1 VLNPQYITH
10 SSTRVAKAV
19 EFVSAQLLDDSDTRK
34 SCRLDD
40 FGRDQIASLRV
51 SEVSRSTAMKSGL
64 SAAIF
69 QVLAAAD
76 SFLRVGRNVAFALLH
91 TDEVPDY
98 PLTSSEACVLSSR
111 VSKRTRDRFALGRA
125 AAHLALEHLGIE
137 RSFPILR
144 GQDGEPLWPA
154 GVAGS
159 ISHCDPWTVAVAATG
174 PGRFTLGIDLE
185 SIVKVSEFDISQ
197 LLCSEKEID
206 WVKAGDDSERRLALL
221 FSAKEATYKA
231 FYPLCHRYI
240 DFKEVTLSPH
250 VKEESFRGELITP
263 INVYLPAGASF
274 QVRCR
279 CYGDLVFSY
288 IDHVIG

>member
-1 VLNPQYITH
+1 
-10 SSTRVAKAV
+10 
-19 EFVSAQLLDDSDTRK
+19 
-34 SCRLDD
+34 
-40 FGRDQIASLRV
+40 
-51 SEVSRSTAMKSGL
+51 MKSGL

-69 QVLAAAD
+69 QVLVAAD
-76 SFLRVGRNVAFALLH
+76 SFLRVGRNVAFAVLH

-98 PLTSSEACVLSSR
+98 PLTSGELCVLSSR
-111 VSKRTRDRFALGRA
+111 VSKRTRERFTLGRA

-185 SIVKVSEFDISQ
+185 SIVKVSEVDISQ

-206 WVKAGDDSERRLALL
+206 WLKAGDDFARRLALL

-240 DFKEVTLSPH
+240 DFKEVTLSPQ
-250 VKEESFRGELITP
+250 VKEKSFRGELVTP
-263 INVYLPAGASF
+263 INEYLPVGASF
-274 QVRCR
+274 EVRCR
-279 CYGDLVFSY
+279 CYEGLVFSY

>member
-1 VLNPQYITH
+1 MLNAQYITH
-10 SSTRVAKAV
+10 SPTRVANAV
-19 EFVSAQLLDDSDTRK
+19 EVVSPQLLDDSKTCK
-34 SCRLDD
+34 SRRLDD
-40 FGRDQIASLRV
+40 WGRDQIASFRV
-51 SEVSRSTAMKSGL
+51 SEASRSTATKSGL

-69 QVLAAAD
+69 QVLVAAD
-76 SFLRVGRNVAFALLH
+76 SFLRVGRNVAFAVLH
-91 TDEVPDY
+91 TDEVPDF
-98 PLTSSEACVLSSR
+98 PLTSGEAYVLSSR
-111 VSKRTRDRFALGRA
+111 VSKRAMERFALGRA

-137 RSFPILR
+137 PSFPILR

-197 LLCSEKEID
+197 LLCSETEID

-231 FYPLCHRYI
+231 LYPLCHRYI
-240 DFKEVTLSPH
+240 DFKEVTLSPQ
-250 VKEESFRGELITP
+250 VKEVSFRGELITP
-263 INVYLPAGASF
+263 INEYLPVGALF
-274 QVRCR
+274 AVRCR
-279 CYGDLVFSY
+279 CYGDLIFSY